1 MKAHPGWGVAQ
12 IGKQLGK
19 DWKSVTSAERAPF
32 EAKFAKAKTA
42 YEKKLEAYKKSRNY
56 KDFQHELLAWKIH
69 ATKKP
74 FGADP
79 NAPKR
84 PTSAYMLYAAS
95 VRAEIVK
102 ANPDM
107 EVAAVMKEQA
117 VWWKALSE
125 EERAPWVKKAAAAK
139 AKHAKLME
147 KYTKSRS
154 YQAYLAE
161 KEAYKADQLAKRNKL
176 MGVKTKRARSESVG
190 PRKAK
195 KAKRSARRSRT
206 PKSSKRSARRARTP
220 KAPKSAVTSDSE
232 ASTKK
237 SSRRRR
243 AH

>member
-1 MKAHPGWGVAQ
+1 MQWAAKARPAIMKAHPGWGVAQ

-19 DWKSVTSAERAPF
+19 EWKSVTDSERAPL
-32 EAKFAKAKTA
+32 EAKYAKAKA
-42 YEKKLEAYKKSRNY
+42 SYEKKLDAYKKSRNY

-74 FGADP
+74 FRADP

-95 VRAEIVK
+95 VRGEIVK

-139 AKHAKLME
+139 AKHQKLME
-147 KYTKSRS
+147 KYMKSRN
-154 YQAYLAE
+154 YQDYLAE

-176 MGVKTKRARSESVG
+176 MGVKTKRARSESA
-190 PRKAK
+190 PS
-195 KAKRSARRSRT
+195 KAKRATSRRSRT
-206 PKSSKRSARRARTP
+206 PKSSKRS
-220 KAPKSAVTSDSE
+220 
-232 ASTKK
+232 
-237 SSRRRR
+237 SRRSAR
-243 AH
+243 

>member
-1 MKAHPGWGVAQ
+1 MKAHPSWGVAE
-12 IGKQLGK
+12 IGKRLGK
-19 DWKSVTSAERAPF
+19 DWKAVSSAERAPL
-32 EAKFAKAKTA
+32 EAKYSKAKAA
-42 YEKKLEAYKKSRNY
+42 YDKKLEAYKKSKNY
-56 KDFQHELLAWKIH
+56 NTFQHELLAWKIH

-74 FGADP
+74 FRSDP

-139 AKHAKLME
+139 AKHQKLME
-147 KYTKSRS
+147 KYQKSRS

-176 MGVKTKRARSESVG
+176 MGVKTKRARSDSAG

-195 KAKRSARRSRT
+195 KGETQCSPLA
-206 PKSSKRSARRARTP
+206 
-220 KAPKSAVTSDSE
+220 
-232 ASTKK
+232 
-237 SSRRRR
+237 
-243 AH
+243 